1 MTKIYKYEAAELGL
15 NINSEIEKNN
25 YFSKWKPLSGSSY
38 IILLKELNFS
48 RECLINIQNI
58 NGNECVKW
66 RLVKSCRHPS
76 NKN

>member
-1 MTKIYKYEAAELGL
+1 MTKIYKYQAAELGW

-25 YFSKWKPLSGSSY
+25 YFSKWKLSGSSY

-58 NGNECVKW
+58 NGNEYLK
-66 RLVKSCRHPS
+66 
-76 NKN
+76 